1 MGNVAASGGYYVAV
15 DCDRIF
21 ALPNTVTGSIGV
33 FGVKLDL
40 TDFASRYGVQVDT
53 VVSGGGPHTFTYSPL
68 HPLTKPMKENFAR
81 NIDRYYDR
89 FKAIVAN
96 GRCLPLEQVEDL
108 AQGRVWTGEQA
119 KKIGLV
125 DELGG
130 LDRALAYA
138 KRKYTGGEDA
148 SVEVWPKRK
157 SMWDRLLAAV
167 SEDDAKSTKEK
178 TAAILGALFDFDI
191 PKAYPVESSIPDLLG
206 LQAGFFAGRLPN
218 SVPSSASGIMLTADE
233 NMAVQTALLGCLKPQ
248 NLDPWTAPGFWE

>member
-53 VVSGGGPHTFTYSPL
+53 VVSGGGPHTFTYSPF

-81 NIDRYYDR
+81 NVDRYYDR

-96 GRCLPLEQVEDL
+96 GRGLSLEQVEDL

-138 KRKYTGGEDA
+138 KRKYAGGDDA
-148 SVEVWPKRK
+148 LVEVWPKCK

-167 SEDDAKSTKEK
+167 SEDDAKATKEK
-178 TAAILGALFDFDI
+178 AVAILGALLDFDM
-191 PKAYPVESSIPDLLG
+191 PTANPVGNQVDL
-206 LQAGFFAGRLPN
+206 FAGQFP
-218 SVPSSASGIMLTADE
+218 STVPSSASGVMLTADE
-233 NMAVQTALLGCLKPQ
+233 NLAVRTILLDCLKSQ
-248 NLDPWTAPGFWE
+248 HSDPWTAPGFWE